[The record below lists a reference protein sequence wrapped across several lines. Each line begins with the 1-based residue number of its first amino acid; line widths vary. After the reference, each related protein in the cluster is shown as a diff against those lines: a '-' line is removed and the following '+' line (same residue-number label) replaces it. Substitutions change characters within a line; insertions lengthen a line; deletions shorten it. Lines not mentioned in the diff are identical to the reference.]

1 MGGGL
6 AVRRGEEA
14 VAQPAM
20 TWKMRME
27 KGRVAPTLVLL
38 MLKNENTPGVLHRL
52 GELDDRDLC
61 ITPVVRKDLQAA
73 LLQIDK
79 MQKLMK
85 VAQVTRLPYL
95 PYPPR
100 TIF

>member
-20 TWKMRME
+20 MWKMRME
-27 KGRVAPTLVLL
+27 KERVVPTLALL
-38 MLKNENTPGVLHRL
+38 MLKSENTPVVLHRL
-52 GELDDRDLC
+52 GELEDKDLC
-61 ITPVVRKDLQAA
+61 ITPVFRTDLQVA

-79 MQKLMK
+79 MQKLTK
-85 VAQVTRLPYL
+85 VAQVTRLPY
-95 PYPPR
+95 
-100 TIF
+100 